1 MLNACLFG
9 KNYRFFGRNI
19 RQLSGCLIF
28 LLTASLLHAQ
38 SEFVAS
44 DSVYAHHITESF
56 RLGERGEYAQAIE
69 MLNRA
74 VQFDP
79 KHPMNG
85 ELLNNIAGL
94 HRLLG
99 QNEQALLAYRAA
111 IKRSPQSQT
120 IRHNHALLLSELN
133 KTKEA
138 MTEYAILINMAPRN
152 EVYRY
157 QRAMLYLSQKEYDL
171 ARVDLDAILILNDES
186 LKTRMGYA
194 LLETMAGNYDKAER
208 LYDYLIDKLPT
219 NPEVY
224 AGRARMFLAKR
235 VYGFALRDINKAFEL
250 SKPKPAADL
259 YILRGEIN
267 LALNDKAEARRD
279 FETAKQMDP
288 TISFSWQ

>member
-1 MLNACLFG
+1 ML
-9 KNYRFFGRNI
+9 FFIFRNI
-19 RQLSGCLIF
+19 RPLSVCLMF
-28 LLTASLLHAQ
+28 LLVSPILQAQ
-38 SEFVAS
+38 SKLNES
-44 DSVYAHHITESF
+44 DSVYAHHISESF
-56 RLGERGEYAQAIE
+56 RLGEQGEYTQAIE
-69 MLNRA
+69 MLNKA
-74 VQFDP
+74 IQANP

-94 HRLLG
+94 YQLLG
-99 QNEQALLAYRAA
+99 QNDQALLTYYAA

-120 IRHNHALLLSELN
+120 IHHNHALLLVKLN

-157 QRAMLYLSQKEYDL
+157 QRAMLYLTQKEYDL
-171 ARVDLDAILILNDES
+171 ARSDLDAILILNDKS

-194 LLETMAGNYDKAER
+194 LLETLAGNYDKAER

-224 AGRARMFLAKR
+224 AGRARMFLAKHI
-235 VYGFALRDINKAFEL
+235 YGFALRDINKAFEL
-250 SKPKPAADL
+250 SKPQPTADL

-267 LALNDKAEARRD
+267 LALNDQVEAHRD
-279 FETAKQMDP
+279 FELAKQIDP
-288 TISFSWQ
+288 GISSPLAPSSAQK